1 MPQRFLRP
9 GIRTS
14 EHWNQASFLS
24 QSLFIAIL
32 TLVDDFGR
40 YDGRAMLL
48 HGECFVLRDD
58 VKPVQTATALTE
70 LDNRGLIQL
79 YEVDGKKYLQVL
91 HWQERSRSQ
100 ESKFPPPP
108 GIPLRNPAESYGPQR
123 NPASLALALALAPA
137 PAPAITSS
145 FIVPDAASA
154 ALKDRFEK
162 WMDCRRTQGKKPK
175 DWNAMFAE
183 QFEWLSNFSE
193 DVKIEILSQSIRN
206 NYQGLFEP
214 KGHNGTHQ
222 RTPTES
228 RRNIG
233 TSNEGKSAQY
243 RGVGRI

>member
-14 EHWNQASFLS
+14 ERWNQASFLS
-24 QSLFIAIL
+24 QSLFISIL

-58 VKPVQTATALTE
+58 VKPAQTATALTE

-79 YEVDGKKYLQVL
+79 YEIDGKKYLQVL
-91 HWQERSRSQ
+91 HWQERARSQ

-108 GIPLRNPAESYGPQR
+108 SIPLRNPAESCGPLR
-123 NPASLALALALAPA
+123 NPASLAIVSAI
-137 PAPAITSS
+137 AITSS

-154 ALKDRFEK
+154 ALKDRFDK
-162 WMDCRRTQGKKPK
+162 WMECRRAQGKKPK
-175 DWNAMFAE
+175 DWATMFSE
-183 QFEWLSNFSE
+183 QFEWLLKFPENIQI
-193 DVKIEILSQSIRN
+193 DILSQSIRN

-214 KGHNGTHQ
+214 KGQNGTHQ
-222 RTPTES
+222 RPPAES
-228 RRNIG
+228 RRNVG
-233 TSNEGKSAQY
+233 TSNEGRSSQY
-243 RGVGRI
+243 AGVGRI